1 MVLRGWRGPA
11 AVGVV
16 GALAIAV
23 GACGGSSNSSSS
35 NNNSGGSPASKGQS
49 GGTVTA
55 LMGTA
60 PDYLDPQ
67 LGYTSQSF
75 ESTWISYLGL
85 YTYAHKSGEAGGK
98 LIPALADGPPS
109 ITNNGKTYTITLR
122 KGLKYSDGSAVKAS
136 DFPYTIQRAIK
147 TPWGGKSFF
156 TGYIAG
162 AQAFDAGKAKSI
174 AGIKADDATGKITIR
189 LIQAYGAFTN
199 VLAFPAAGFVPTG
212 TKIANLSNN
221 PPPGVGPYMIK
232 DVVPNRSWSVVRN
245 PDWNDNLVPG
255 VPAGK
260 VDVNVKVASNT
271 QTEAE
276 QVLNNQADVFDWGD
290 QLPPSLAGQVNAQ
303 AKDRFELVPQISTF
317 YFFLNTQT
325 KPFNNQLAREA
336 VQYALDR
343 RALARIGGG
352 NYKPTCWFLPEGLVG
367 HPTGP
372 CPYGDPNKA
381 PDMAKAKQLLQQSG
395 MAGESVTVWGE
406 QRSPRKEFVA
416 YYTDV
421 LNKLGFKAKSKIIA
435 DAQYFPT
442 IGNLKSNPQT
452 GFADWLQ
459 DFPNPSD
466 FYLLLDKNTIQPTNN
481 QNFSQVSD
489 PKIQGAL
496 AKLNP
501 VPASKLDSVATDWQK
516 LDEYTAQ
523 KAYVAVY
530 GQQQAPKFFSNR
542 IDFGAAV
549 FHPVYGNDWSSFQ
562 LNGNQ

>member
-1 MVLRGWRGPA
+1 MVMRGLGGPV
-11 AVGVV
+11 AVG
-16 GALAIAV
+16 GIGGLALAA
-23 GACGGSSNSSSS
+23 GACGGASNSSSS
-35 NNNSGGSPASKGQS
+35 GDNSGGSPATKGGQS
-49 GGTVTA
+49 GGTVTV

-67 LGYTSQSF
+67 FAYTTQSA

-85 YTYAHKSGEAGGK
+85 YTYAHKSGQAGGQV
-98 LIPALADGPPS
+98 IPALADGLPKIS
-109 ITNNGKTYTITLR
+109 DDGKTYTITLR
-122 KGLKYSDGSAVKAS
+122 KGLKYSDGSAVKAT

-147 TPWGGKSFF
+147 APWGGKSFF

-174 AGIKADDATGKITIR
+174 SGIEADDATGKITIK
-189 LIQAYGAFTN
+189 LTQQYGAFIN
-199 VLAFPAAGFVPTG
+199 VLAFPAAGLVPTG

-221 PPPGVGPYMIK
+221 PPPGVGPYVIK
-232 DVVPNRSWSVVRN
+232 DVVPNRSWTVARN

-260 VDVNVKVASNT
+260 VDINVKIASNT

-276 QVLNNQADVFDWGD
+276 QVLNNQADVFDSGD

-303 AKDRFELVPQISTF
+303 AKDRFQLVPQISTF

-325 KPFNNQLAREA
+325 KPFNNEQAREA
-336 VQYALDR
+336 VNMALDR

-367 HPTGP
+367 HPTSP
-372 CPYGDPNKA
+372 CPYGDPNKP

-395 MAGESVTVWGE
+395 MAGESVTVWGQ
-406 QRSPRKEFVA
+406 QRSPRKEFVS

-442 IGNLKSNPQT
+442 IGNLKSNAQT
-452 GFADWLQ
+452 GFGDWIQ

-481 QNFSQVSD
+481 QNLSQVSD
-489 PKIQGAL
+489 PHIQSEL

-501 VPASKLDSVATDWQK
+501 VPSDKLDTVEQQWQQ
-516 LDEYTAQ
+516 LDEYTAK

-542 IDFGAAV
+542 INFGTAV
-549 FHPVYGNDWSSFQ
+549 FTPLYGNDWSSLE
-562 LNGNQ
+562 LNNQ

>member
-1 MVLRGWRGPA
+1 MRGLRGPV
-11 AVGVV
+11 AVGVI
-16 GALAIAV
+16 GALALAA

-35 NNNSGGSPASKGQS
+35 GDNSGGSPASKGQT
-49 GGTVTA
+49 GGTVTV

-67 LGYTSQSF
+67 FGYTTQSA

-85 YTYAHKSGEAGGK
+85 YTYAHKSGQEGGK
-98 LIPALADGPPS
+98 LIPALADAPPT
-109 ITNNGKTYTITLR
+109 ITDNGKTYTITLR

-147 TPWGGKSFF
+147 APWGGKSFF

-189 LIQAYGAFTN
+189 LTQAYGAFAN

-221 PPPGVGPYMIK
+221 PPPGVGPYTIK

-260 VDVNVKVASNT
+260 VDINAKIASNT

-276 QVLNNQADVFDWGD
+276 QVLNNQADVFDSGD
-290 QLPPSLAGQVNAQ
+290 QLPPSLVGQVNAQ
-303 AKDRFELVPQISTF
+303 AKDRFQLVPQISTF

-325 KPFNNQLAREA
+325 KPFNNELARQA
-336 VQYALDR
+336 VNTALDR

-367 HPTGP
+367 HPTSP
-372 CPYGDPNKA
+372 CPYGDPNKP

-395 MAGESVTVWGE
+395 MAGESVTVWGQ

-416 YYTDV
+416 YYTDL

-452 GFADWLQ
+452 GFADWIQ

-489 PKIQGAL
+489 PKIQADL

-501 VPASKLDSVATDWQK
+501 VPASKLDSVATDWQQ
-516 LDEYTAQ
+516 LDEYTAK

-542 IDFGAAV
+542 VNFATAV
-549 FHPVYGNDWSSFQ
+549 FTPLYGNDWSSFE
-562 LNGNQ
+562 LNNQ